1 MPDEVLVTEF
11 RMVDHYSAGV
21 QKANT
26 ATKGFLA
33 SAKGLGAGMAKIGG
47 FGLAAAAGVAG
58 GGGALLGFAN
68 AASELAAGIAAGVAA
83 GGGALL
89 AFANAASEASASF
102 DTMKRTFAGALGGI
116 EAGTQAMSYLESYAT
131 KSAFGLEDLARASA
145 QLAASGLDV
154 NRFLPIIERFA
165 LVTSGVDPQGLIQ
178 VAGALARVK
187 GGSFGEAFE
196 VFRKA
201 GVGAQDLRAQGVNV
215 TKAGEI
221 QGTSDQVFDAI
232 QKISEGRLKTI
243 ADSISGGAEN
253 IRANVSDVAGQL
265 FRQIGDE
272 VNQLL
277 LPFLKSFTADMS
289 LLVKSGVVPFLT
301 DIFLGLGSGLK
312 SSSTVLENFF
322 VGLAQASIRLKYFVD
337 SIGYL
342 IDVAKTIASGGRD
355 QEAVDRVLKFS
366 AGVKSG
372 ILDSQL
378 KLSEAQIRNRFR
390 NARETP
396 DGPAPAFPAAPQPD
410 PRTQDPVARN
420 TAKLVD
426 LAQKSLDLQRQIL
439 GGGARAEEAASPV
452 RIGAA
457 LGTNNPMTGKP
468 ERLLLQFAA
477 ELRAEMLGHQLGI
490 ARNSGMPNRV
500 ARR

>member
-1 MPDEVLVTEF
+1 
-11 RMVDHYSAGV
+11 
-21 QKANT
+21 
-26 ATKGFLA
+26 
-33 SAKGLGAGMAKIGG
+33 
-47 FGLAAAAGVAG
+47 
-58 GGGALLGFAN
+58 
-68 AASELAAGIAAGVAA
+68 
-83 GGGALL
+83 
-89 AFANAASEASASF
+89 
-102 DTMKRTFAGALGGI
+102 MKRTFAGALGGI
-116 EAGTQAMSYLESYAT
+116 EAGTQAMSYLENYAT

-154 NRFLPIIERFA
+154 GRFLPIIERFA

-201 GVGAQDLRAQGVNV
+201 GVGAQDLRAHGVNV

-221 QGTSDQVFDAI
+221 QGTSNQVFDAI

-253 IRANVSDVAGQL
+253 IRANVSDVAGQA

-272 VNQLL
+272 VNKLL
-277 LPFLKSFTADMS
+277 LPFLQSFTADMS
-289 LLVKSGVVPFLT
+289 LLVKSGVIPVITQQFLA
-301 DIFLGLGSGLK
+301 LGPGL
-312 SSSTVLENFF
+312 
-322 VGLAQASIRLKYFVD
+322 
-337 SIGYL
+337 
-342 IDVAKTIASGGRD
+342 
-355 QEAVDRVLKFS
+355 S
-366 AGVKSG
+366 AGSSLFEELAVGFSSLG
-372 ILDSQL
+372 IEITYFKYTIGAIIDWFRARIFDDKEAAKRYIHFNDEFWNGMLGKD
-378 KLSEAQIRNRFR
+378 LSVNEENIRSRFKK
-390 NARETP
+390 ARETP
-396 DGPAPAFPAAPQPD
+396 DGPAPTFPTVPQPD
-410 PRTQDPVARN
+410 PLTQDPVARN

-457 LGTNNPMTGKP
+457 LGTNNPMTNKP

-477 ELRAEMLGHQLGI
+477 ELRAEILGHQLGM

>member
-11 RMVDHYSAGV
+11 RMVDHYSQGL
-21 QKANT
+21 QKISG
-26 ATKGFLA
+26 ATKGFIG
-33 SAKGLGAGMAKIGG
+33 SAKGIAPALSGLGP
-47 FGLAAAAGVAG
+47 FGK
-58 GGGALLGFAN
+58 
-68 AASELAAGIAAGVAA
+68 LAAGIATGGGIAA
-83 GGGALL
+83 GAAALL
-89 AFANAASEASASF
+89 TFANSASEASASF
-102 DTMKRTFAGALGGI
+102 DTMRRTFAGALGGM
-116 EAGTQAMSYLESYAT
+116 EAGTQAMAYLDDYAT

-154 NRFLPIIERFA
+154 GRFLPIIERFA

-201 GVGAQDLRAQGVNV
+201 GVGAQDLRAQGINV
-215 TKAGEI
+215 SKAGEI
-221 QGTSDQVFDAI
+221 QATSSEVFDAI

-253 IRANVSDVAGQL
+253 IRANVADVTGRA

-272 VNQLL
+272 INNLL
-277 LPFLKSFTADMS
+277 LPILQSFTDGMTV
-289 LLVKSGVVPFLT
+289 LVKSGVVSVITNQFLA
-301 DIFLGLGSGLK
+301 LGSGLSA
-312 SSSTVLENFF
+312 SSSLFEDFM
-322 VGLAQASIRLKYFVD
+322 VGFAQIPIRLKNFVE
-337 SIGYL
+337 SIGFLVDTVKYL
-342 IDVAKTIASGGRD
+342 ASLGQD
-355 QEAVDRVLKFS
+355 QEAAKRIVKFS
-366 AGVKSG
+366 AGVENG
-372 ILDSQL
+372 LLDSQL
-378 KLSEAQIRNRFR
+378 KLSDAQIRSRFKK
-390 NARETP
+390 ARETP
-396 DGPAPAFPAAPQPD
+396 DGPAPSFPTVPQPD
-410 PRTQDPVARN
+410 ELTQDPVARN

-426 LAQKSLDLQRQIL
+426 LAQKSFDLQRQIL

-457 LGTNNPMTGKP
+457 LGTNSPMTNKP

-477 ELRAEMLGHQLGI
+477 ELRAEMLGHQLAM